1 MMGRGQKIFAT
12 VLWAVTVMLM
22 LVLVGAGLWVK
33 RQVSAS
39 GDAAQTHLLD
49 APEFALV
56 DQSGAPISR
65 QSLLGKVWVADFI
78 FTNCAGPCPKMTAM
92 MSELQTRVARPDLKL
107 VSFTVDP
114 ERDTPEVLKMYGDRF
129 GADHSR
135 WHFLTG
141 TAEEMSDVARGMS
154 IAAVKND
161 DSSISHGTYFI
172 LVDRG
177 GRVRGYYRQSD
188 PTELDRLAADAAA
201 IADEPTPEHSR

>member
-12 VLWAVTVMLM
+12 VLWAMTVMLM

-33 RQVSAS
+33 RQVGAS
-39 GDAAQTHLLD
+39 GDAAQNHLLD
-49 APEFALV
+49 APEFALM
-56 DQSGAPISR
+56 DQSAAAVSR
-65 QSLLGKVWVADFI
+65 HSLLGKVWIADFI

-92 MSELQTRVARPDLKL
+92 MAELQGRITRPDVKL

-114 ERDTPEVLKMYGDRF
+114 ERDTPAVLKKYADGF
-129 GADHSR
+129 SADHSR

-141 TAEEMSDVARGMS
+141 SVEEMAAVARGMN
-154 IAAVKND
+154 IAAVKNE

-172 LVDRG
+172 LVDRAG
-177 GRVRGYYRQSD
+177 QIRGYYRQSD

-201 IADEPTPEHSR
+201 LADEPFTEQPR